1 MNYADYLK
9 LDQLLSI
16 QQPESDRLG
25 RPARD
30 ELLFIIVHQAYEL
43 WFKQILNE
51 LNVADQ
57 AFTEDHVDDADIG
70 KVVHALDRIA
80 VVLRVLVNQ
89 IDILET
95 MTPLDF
101 LEFRDLLIP
110 ASGFQS
116 AQFRQIEVRLG
127 LMPEARISFNGQSY
141 KSKLRAT
148 DQRVLSKLESQ
159 SSLADRVEAWLLR
172 TPFVVWKDWD
182 FEDAY
187 SRAVETMFA
196 NERHMISE
204 NPELDQEQ
212 RERQLRNVEQSEDAF
227 RSILQPVDGTVA
239 APGWRFRPQALLA
252 ALFINLYRDEPAL
265 QLPYRLLTALMDIDE
280 LLSTWRHRHALMVQR
295 MIGRKIGTGG
305 SSGHDYLK
313 SSAEKHRIFGD
324 LFALATFLIPRS
336 ALPPL
341 PPHVQRAMR
350 YQYTDTAS

>member
-110 ASGFQS
+110 ASGFQ
-116 AQFRQIEVRLG
+116 
-127 LMPEARISFNGQSY
+127 
-141 KSKLRAT
+141 
-148 DQRVLSKLESQ
+148 
-159 SSLADRVEAWLLR
+159 
-172 TPFVVWKDWD
+172 
-182 FEDAY
+182 
-187 SRAVETMFA
+187 
-196 NERHMISE
+196 
-204 NPELDQEQ
+204 
-212 RERQLRNVEQSEDAF
+212 
-227 RSILQPVDGTVA
+227 
-239 APGWRFRPQALLA
+239 
-252 ALFINLYRDEPAL
+252 
-265 QLPYRLLTALMDIDE
+265 
-280 LLSTWRHRHALMVQR
+280 
-295 MIGRKIGTGG
+295 
-305 SSGHDYLK
+305 
-313 SSAEKHRIFGD
+313 
-324 LFALATFLIPRS
+324 
-336 ALPPL
+336 
-341 PPHVQRAMR
+341 
-350 YQYTDTAS
+350 